1 MTVGSNFSKRAN
13 SIRLDM
19 VIHGQ
24 IGSLPIAKYTDA
36 HKAFTLTINL
46 LHRVVAT
53 FLAESGVLDFDASF
67 ANLFLYI
74 VLNRQTVTV
83 PARDIR
89 CIKTT

>member
-1 MTVGSNFSKRAN
+1 MTIGGNFTEGAN
-13 SIRLDM
+13 SVRLNM

-24 IGSLPIAKYTDA
+24 IGSLPIAKYTNA
-36 HKAFTLTINL
+36 HKAFTLAINL

-74 VLNRQTVTV
+74 VLNRQAVTV
-83 PARDIR
+83 PTGNIR
-89 CIKTT
+89 RIKTA